1 MHALRRT
8 AQRALV
14 QAAARPQAPL
24 HQVRALATTVVDS
37 PFDPPIARNRKQPQ
51 STSEPLPGN
60 PYVVVP
66 KSSSSSSSPSSS
78 SSLSGD
84 APRQPAP
91 RYSADSSRTKGRTP
105 RRVRKATSPTALKAD
120 GALGEYEH
128 ATQGHVRVYLPSVFM
143 RLVRNTGDHKDD
155 PYTATFRTSLQLTK
169 PDITNY
175 LKNVYGLHVT
185 SVRTMNYLSP
195 LKRSPI
201 GGGYTRSGGTKSY
214 KKVIVT
220 MTEPFWYPQER
231 TRGWLNEHFE
241 RDRMDEMRDR
251 KMLKIGDGHKYGVS
265 SPRYRGARKPAAERE
280 RLRQVSK
287 RGGNDVEAREVGE
300 QVAQR
305 RATGLR
311 KKRNV
316 LRSREE
322 RVVEQRSVIEQEMA
336 RLREAGW

>member
-8 AQRALV
+8 AQRALQGARTAQV
-14 QAAARPQAPL
+14 PRPQVPA
-24 HQVRALATTVVDS
+24 RTLATTVLDS
-37 PFDPPIARNRKQPQ
+37 PFDPPLAR
-51 STSEPLPGN
+51 TSPSAANPLPGN

-66 KSSSSSSSPSSS
+66 STSSSSSP
-78 SSLSGD
+78 
-84 APRQPAP
+84 REPAP
-91 RYSADSSRTKGRTP
+91 RFARDSSRVKGRTP
-105 RRVRKATSPTALKAD
+105 RRVPKATSPSALKAD
-120 GALGEYEH
+120 GAAGEYEH
-128 ATQGHVRVYLPSVFM
+128 ATQGHMKVFLPSVFM
-143 RLVRNTGDHKDD
+143 RLVRNTAEHKDD

-169 PDITNY
+169 PDVTNY

-185 SVRTMNYLSP
+185 SIRTINYLSP

-201 GGGYTRSGGTKSY
+201 GGGYSRSGGTKSY

-265 SPRYRGARKPAAERE
+265 SPRYRGAGKSAAERE

-287 RGGNDVEAREVGE
+287 QGGNDLDAREPGE

-322 RVVEQRSVIEQEMA
+322 RVSEQRTVIEKEME

>member
-1 MHALRRT
+1 MQAALRRT
-8 AQRALV
+8 TQCTL
-14 QAAARPQAPL
+14 QFSRPQLCSQHA
-24 HQVRALATTVVDS
+24 RTLATTVVDS
-37 PFDPPIARNRKQPQ
+37 PFDPPLARNRTQP
-51 STSEPLPGN
+51 STSRSTAEPLPGN
-60 PYVVVP
+60 PYVVTP
-66 KSSSSSSSPSSS
+66 KASSSSS
-78 SSLSGD
+78 GD
-84 APRQPAP
+84 GKGAASRPAAP
-91 RYSADSSRTKGRTP
+91 RYAADSSRTKGRTP
-105 RRVRKATSPTALKAD
+105 RRVRKATSPTVLKAD
-120 GALGEYEH
+120 GALGEYEQ
-128 ATQGHVRVYLPSVFM
+128 ATQGHVRVYLPSVFV
-143 RLVRNTGDHKDD
+143 RLVRNSGEHKDD
-155 PYTATFRTSLQLTK
+155 PYTATFRTSLQLAK

-185 SVRTMNYLSP
+185 SVRTINYLSP
-195 LKRSPI
+195 LKRSPL
-201 GGGYTRSGGTKSY
+201 GGGYSRSGGTKSY

-265 SPRYRGARKPAAERE
+265 SPRYRGARKSAAERE

-287 RGGNDVEAREVGE
+287 QGGNDVDAREVGE

-322 RVVEQRSVIEQEMA
+322 RVVEQRSVIEQEVA